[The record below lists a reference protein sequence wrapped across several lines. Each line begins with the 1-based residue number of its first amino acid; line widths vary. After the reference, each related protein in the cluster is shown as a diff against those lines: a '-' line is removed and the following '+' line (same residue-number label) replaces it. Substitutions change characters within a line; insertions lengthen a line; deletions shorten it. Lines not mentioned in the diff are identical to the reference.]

1 MAYDVKI
8 EIRLLINRI
17 GKIEI
22 AGGGTRNILGLHGRE
37 GGEGPMVR
45 KLDVS
50 RKENSIPIPADIL
63 DLSKIPYARCFNNEA
78 KDLTPRVSPSRRI
91 H

>member
-22 AGGGTRNILGLHGRE
+22 AGGGTRNILGLHGR
-37 GGEGPMVR
+37 GGARVR
-45 KLDVS
+45 W
-50 RKENSIPIPADIL
+50 
-63 DLSKIPYARCFNNEA
+63 
-78 KDLTPRVSPSRRI
+78 
-91 H
+91 

>member
-1 MAYDVKI
+1 MHIKI
-8 EIRLLINRI
+8 QQGRLKSRGQEIFSVCTGE
-17 GKIEI
+17 GKE
-22 AGGGTRNILGLHGRE
+22 GGGRR
-37 GGEGPMVR
+37 GPMVR

-50 RKENSIPIPADIL
+50 RKEDSIPIPADIL